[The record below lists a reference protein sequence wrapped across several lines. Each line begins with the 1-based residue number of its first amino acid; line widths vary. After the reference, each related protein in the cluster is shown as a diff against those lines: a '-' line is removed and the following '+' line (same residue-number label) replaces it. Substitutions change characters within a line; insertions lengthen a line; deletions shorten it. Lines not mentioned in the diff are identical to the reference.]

1 MYSYSFCLV
10 LQIGCVSDI
19 LASNILTSSIATSNI
34 LTQKEDKPLES
45 KILVQ
50 STESSTPFKL
60 LLTGGVIAIS
70 MLTDSDATC
79 GDFTI
84 NQSDL
89 SFDLLSKQMEL
100 SPLCFKPPS
109 TIPCA
114 ASNPTT
120 ALLNVKFPVSMLLS
134 AILTLQLQSVSY
146 FLLQI
151 GEASER
157 FLCSIYSTCRY

>member
-89 SFDLLSKQMEL
+89 SFDSIVQTDGIIT
-100 SPLCFKPPS
+100 P
-109 TIPCA
+109 
-114 ASNPTT
+114 
-120 ALLNVKFPVSMLLS
+120 
-134 AILTLQLQSVSY
+134 
-146 FLLQI
+146 LLQ
-151 GEASER
+151 ASIYNP
-157 FLCSIYSTCRY
+157 LCSIQSNDNTIKCEISCFNAAICYSHTPTSVCKLLLTANRGSFREISLLNI